1 VVLLYIRSVTS
12 SNARRCVETVVG
24 DCLNSAELPQFQG
37 TVDSTNYMCTD
48 GRYGMSQTAQ

>member
-24 DCLNSAELPQFQG
+24 DCLNTAELPQFQG